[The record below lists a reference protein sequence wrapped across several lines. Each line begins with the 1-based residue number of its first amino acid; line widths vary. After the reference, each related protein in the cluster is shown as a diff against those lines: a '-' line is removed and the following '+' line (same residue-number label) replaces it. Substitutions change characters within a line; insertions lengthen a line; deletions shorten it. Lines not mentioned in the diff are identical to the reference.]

1 MDRSFLLLFFK
12 KEGLPSLPPASYS
25 PPMID
30 LAPYRTDNH
39 VHLISPPQSFEGGE
53 EQYDLAIGGQDAL
66 HSGHGAWQLAA
77 RHATRPIESLLEV
90 GAGGGTCSLGLV
102 DAAGTAEL
110 LITDTSPAFLQ
121 IIRRKLAAQG
131 VDPARTRFAT
141 LAGEDLGRLP
151 PASLDAVVIASALHH
166 VTDWRAFLADA
177 AAVLRPGGV
186 LVIQEPCRE
195 GNLMMGLALDVVL
208 SPLWPAAAALSHE
221 DHDRIDRCRDSI
233 YFLANSH
240 IAKVGEDKHSFLVSE
255 LATAASTVGFTGSV
269 FYANAHFADLADT
282 DLSLR
287 HGACSIVGYMD
298 SFLEMH
304 HRVSLDG
311 MEKLRTHLFPVLAK
325 LDRAF
330 VDGDGAPLFGC
341 MVFCR

>member
-1 MDRSFLLLFFK
+1 MLGRT
-12 KEGLPSLPPASYS
+12 P
-25 PPMID
+25 ID
-30 LAPYRTDNH
+30 LSAHDRDGDI
-39 VHLISPPQSFEGGE
+39 HLISPPQQFEGGE
-53 EQYDLAIGGQDAL
+53 EAYDAHIGGANNPNL
-66 HSGHGAWQLAA
+66 LRPGRGAWRLIT
-77 RHATRPIESLLEV
+77 RHAGRPVTAWLEI
-90 GAGGGTCSLGLV
+90 GAGGGTCTLGLI
-102 DAAGTAEL
+102 AATPGVTAL
-110 LITDTSPAFLQ
+110 VTDTSPQFLR
-121 IIRRKLAAQG
+121 IIQRKLAAAG
-131 VDPARTRFAT
+131 LAADSVSYAT
-141 LAGEDLGRLP
+141 LAGEHLEALP
-151 PASLDAVVIASALHH
+151 AESFDAIIIASALHH
-166 VTDWRAFLADA
+166 VWDWRAAVA
-177 AAVLRPGGV
+177 AAARVLRPGGV
-186 LVIQEPCRE
+186 LVLQEPCRE